1 MAKSRMHQVA
11 EELLQQSRAGKINW
25 TAVEDRRDAYKV
37 VLPYTTLVISRWSP
51 LGNLSWDALRDLSR
65 SLSVDFGAYRLE
77 LLNESNE
84 VVETLLAV
92 MPSQSAYGALR
103 ETFGLA
109 QQRAHRTDEK
119 IDQVLEYLRQT

>member
-11 EELLQQSRAGKINW
+11 EELLQQSQAGKINW
-25 TAVEDRRDAYKV
+25 TAVEGGRDAYKV
-37 VLPYTTLVISRWSP
+37 VLPDTTLVVSRWSP
-51 LGNLSWDALRDLSR
+51 LGNTPWATLRDLSR
-65 SLSVDFGAYRLE
+65 SFSVDFGAYRLE

-92 MPSQSAYGALR
+92 PGQSAYRVLR
-103 ETFGLA
+103 ETLGLA
-109 QQRAHRTDEK
+109 QQRANHTEEK

>member
-25 TAVEDRRDAYKV
+25 AVAEDRKDAYKV
-37 VLPYTTLVISRWSP
+37 VLPDTTLIISWWSP
-51 LGNLSWDALRDLSR
+51 LGNLAWAAMRDLSR
-65 SLSVDFGAYRLE
+65 SFSVGFGAYRLE

-92 MPSQSAYGALR
+92 VPSQSAYGALR

-109 QQRAHRTDEK
+109 QQRAHHTNEK